1 VIRGILLQVL
11 LLTQGIAVLPSQ
23 NGTIAG
29 TLKTESAHPA
39 AGVRV
44 GVMVQPEN
52 LADVV
57 GAASLVSIAETDDS
71 GKFRLDNI
79 PPGRYY
85 ITAGRVEQPTYFP
98 GALDIAAGRI
108 VTVGANESVSGIDF
122 TLKDISDRGVETVNA
137 ALRIPIH
144 LYMDND
150 ARIPVF
156 SDRGKIRL
164 RLTHASDGN
173 RVEVPLN
180 FDTLTLPIAAGEYH
194 VELVNLPEGY
204 SLTSLK
210 FGSID
215 LTRDGLRVT
224 LDDLPQPLAGDKM
237 FLTDTVT
244 GIVMQR
250 RVQSSSSNSQSSPN
264 FVVLGSITSKTMLTL
279 SLVAVPMPAPKADGV
294 QVRGRVEGEGQ
305 QEVYLSGTPGTLY
318 ADGSFEFR
326 NVAAGSYIVAMV
338 GSTSTSRQFGAVIAV
353 GGSDMDNVELQD
365 TISLPL
371 DVMSSN
377 RSSKTSTVSTP
388 GSMHSIHG
396 HVVEESTKT
405 PVAGIVTFQGYARS
419 MTYSLPADGEFEIPN
434 LLPGRYNLTIDT
446 FDRSS
451 LTRSIVLED
460 EDLDLSLAVSKRD

>member
-1 VIRGILLQVL
+1 
-11 LLTQGIAVLPSQ
+11 
-23 NGTIAG
+23 
-29 TLKTESAHPA
+29 
-39 AGVRV
+39 
-44 GVMVQPEN
+44 
-52 LADVV
+52 
-57 GAASLVSIAETDDS
+57 
-71 GKFRLDNI
+71 
-79 PPGRYY
+79 
-85 ITAGRVEQPTYFP
+85 
-98 GALDIAAGRI
+98 
-108 VTVGANESVSGIDF
+108 
-122 TLKDISDRGVETVNA
+122 
-137 ALRIPIH
+137 
-144 LYMDND
+144 
-150 ARIPVF
+150 
-156 SDRGKIRL
+156 
-164 RLTHASDGN
+164 
-173 RVEVPLN
+173 
-180 FDTLTLPIAAGEYH
+180 
-194 VELVNLPEGY
+194 
-204 SLTSLK
+204 
-210 FGSID
+210 
-215 LTRDGLRVT
+215 
-224 LDDLPQPLAGDKM
+224 
-237 FLTDTVT
+237 
-244 GIVMQR
+244 MQR

-264 FVVLGSITSKTMLTL
+264 FVVLGSVTSKTMLTL
-279 SLVAVPMPAPKADGV
+279 SLVAVPITAPKADGV

-396 HVVEESTKT
+396 HVV
-405 PVAGIVTFQGYARS
+405 AGIVTFQGYARS